1 MENLNIKKDIT
12 IVLVLYKE
20 TFDLVSK
27 TLNSLKLFKIIII
40 DNDNNLILKKKIETK
55 FSIDQ
60 YILNK
65 ENIGFSAGYNQGI
78 KLSKTDYTL
87 VLGPD
92 CLILEKDIFLLKQKL
107 LENQNCFLVSATSY
121 DHNGNLTY
129 TGGPLP
135 ENGEKNIILNI
146 SGDTC
151 VDSILGA
158 CMFFKTKNIIDNE
171 LLFDENFFLYYS
183 DDDLCR
189 RVKKLNKTVIQVYQA
204 KCIHQHGVL
213 KIKNIF
219 VKKFIREYNLK
230 FDHFY
235 YYYKVN
241 KHQVVLN
248 SFKKKIPSL
257 VIKFFIKIFSLN
269 FLKAVEIFS
278 QVFAYYKFKF
288 MILNRSE

>member
-204 KCIHQHGVL
+204 KCIHQHGIL

>member
-1 MENLNIKKDIT
+1 MENLNIKKNIT

-20 TFDLVSK
+20 TFDLVFK

-65 ENIGFSAGYNQGI
+65 KNIGFSAGYNQGI

-158 CMFFKTKNIIDNE
+158 CMFFKTKNIIDNK
-171 LLFDENFFLYYS
+171 LLFDETFFLYYS

-189 RVKKLNKTVIQVYQA
+189 SVKKLNKAIIQVYQA
-204 KCIHQHGVL
+204 KCIHQHGNL

-219 VKKFIREYNLK
+219 VKKFVREFNLK
-230 FDHFY
+230 FDNFY
-235 YYYKVN
+235 YYYKIN
-241 KHQVVLN
+241 KHQAVLN

-257 VIKFFIKIFSLN
+257 LIKFFIKILSLN
-269 FLKAVEIFS
+269 FLKAIEIFS
-278 QVFAYYKFKF
+278 QVFAYYKFKLK
-288 MILNRSE
+288 ILSKS

>member
-40 DNDNNLILKKKIETK
+40 DNDNNLILKKKIENK

-204 KCIHQHGVL
+204 KCIHQHGIL

-235 YYYKVN
+235 YYYKVK

-269 FLKAVEIFS
+269 FLKAIEIFS

-288 MILNRSE
+288 KILNRSE